1 MSMKPTSQT
10 STDEVKTLEDL
21 LAVRPGDPELRAMF
35 REQMEV
41 EDNSYR
47 LRELREAQGL
57 TQTDVAVVLGVSQR
71 RVSEIER
78 GQCDRIK
85 VDTLRRYV
93 QALGGTLRVEAHVGE
108 RVFPILNA

>member
-1 MSMKPTSQT
+1 MSMKPTSRT
-10 STDEVKTLEDL
+10 STADVRTLEDL
-21 LAVRPGDPELRAMF
+21 LSVRPGDSELRAKF

-41 EDNSYR
+41 EDNAYR
-47 LRELREAQGL
+47 LREMREAQGM

-85 VDTLRRYV
+85 LDTLRRYV
-93 QALGGTLRVEAHVGE
+93 QALGGTLRVEAHVGN
-108 RVFPILNA
+108 RVFPIL